1 MRNLTILVIVS
12 LLALV
17 ALIAPSALFLAGRI
31 DLPTTKW
38 AMLIATIVWFV
49 SATPWLW
56 KQTGQSGE

>member
-17 ALIAPSALFLAGRI
+17 ALIAPPALFLAGRI
-31 DLPTTKW
+31 NLTTTKW

-56 KQTGQSGE
+56 KQSGQSDE